1 MTILYKTQ
9 FYIQKQEFQT
19 SERKM
24 KRKRHTEKGKEQ
36 MKKGYISNEQRYRDY
51 YIIEK
56 IQANNG
62 KMVTSESVPHSLG
75 QCACSI
81 R

>member
-1 MTILYKTQ
+1 
-9 FYIQKQEFQT
+9 
-19 SERKM
+19 M

-51 YIIEK
+51 YNIEK

-62 KMVTSESVPHSLG
+62 KMEGVRVSVSMK
-75 QCACSI
+75 
-81 R
+81 